1 MSTTLEQLALKRD
14 KALNAYTTVLKA
26 NRLTGHI
33 DMGLLVSASNAST
46 SAHNAWSDA
55 YDESIGNKYADEE
68 YSNCCGAEI
77 LMEDI
82 CAECRE
88 HCEAFTDE
96 EEE

>member
-1 MSTTLEQLALKRD
+1 MDNLEQLALKRD
-14 KALNAYTTVLKA
+14 KALLEYTAVLKS

-55 YDESIGNKYADEE
+55 YDVSRKDILEGEE

-77 LMEDI
+77 LGEDI

-88 HCEAFTDE
+88 HCEVFIDDDDD
-96 EEE
+96 

>member
-14 KALNAYTTVLKA
+14 KALNAYTAVLKA
-26 NRLTGHI
+26 NRLSGHT
-33 DMGLLVSASNAST
+33 DMGQIVALDYAST
-46 SAHNAWSDA
+46 SAHTAWSDA

-82 CAECRE
+82 CAECKE
-88 HCEAFTDE
+88 HCEEFE